1 LNEAEELLSNL
12 DTKTRIMDVAE
23 KLFAERGYA
32 ATSLRDIT
40 GEAEANLAAVN
51 YHFQSKEGLLSAILE
66 RYVGPVN
73 RERLETL
80 DTIEARVGKGPPDLE
95 ELLEAFLGPAFSR
108 RRERG
113 ADGAR
118 FMRLAGRMHSETDDH
133 LRSIL
138 LSQFQEVAR
147 RFSRAFRRALPH
159 LDENEVHLR
168 THFLVGAMAHTLL
181 WCENMPGP
189 PFGRRKTVPP
199 VEALESL
206 VRFAAGGLAAP
217 APPGGKPGNQTEA
230 KR

>member
-1 LNEAEELLSNL
+1 VESVGHQ

-23 KLFAERGYA
+23 GLFAERGYA

-40 GEAEANLAAVN
+40 SEADANLAAVN
-51 YHFQSKEGLLSAILE
+51 YHFQSKEGLLSAIFE

-80 DTIEARVGKGPPDLE
+80 DAIEARVGKGQPDLE
-95 ELLEAFLGPAFSR
+95 ELLRAFLGPAFSR

-118 FMRLAGRMHSETDDH
+118 FMRLAGRMHSETEEH
-133 LRSIL
+133 LRAL
-138 LSQFQEVAR
+138 FLEQFQEVAR
-147 RFSRAFRRALPH
+147 RYGRAFRRALPH

-181 WCENMPGP
+181 WSENMPGP
-189 PFGRRKTVPP
+189 PFGRRRKVPP
-199 VEALESL
+199 EEALESL
-206 VRFAAGGLAAP
+206 VRFAAAGLAAP
-217 APPGGKPGNQTEA
+217 GYNETGEG
-230 KR
+230 RR